1 MDGESIA
8 AVVAY
13 HLDDY
18 SSALEHIQ
26 NRREAIEEIKNH
38 LDLHRKDRIYS
49 EYGTFTSRWESNL
62 RAVSFHC
69 LCQLERFEEADELLH
84 HTSPEKLYQK
94 DRDFFLRMVLTHSGS
109 LPSSGDFLRRCWEFY
124 QDEKL
129 PEKTQEKV
137 SRHQALNG
145 LTQTLRNYLDRVG
158 ADGWDLLAQ
167 MGQSAPGCSARIVL
181 SSDPGAIAQEWAAV
195 TDWEWIFPQAYLH
208 TMELGLPLPDGFY
221 AQSAEALAALAT
233 LLAAKGTLPRIAS
246 DWLDR
251 IGLPRTPSQ
260 LIWQLDLATAALRTL
275 DWKKDAA
282 LGEALAARYADLSST
297 YLDNIY
303 NPDLLN
309 EQDITVLPGMQWF
322 GWWLHNAL
330 TALDGGD
337 ELGYV
342 RALHSALEAA
352 PAMKEMVNFLLDH
365 KPKSAAQRQLEQLA
379 EQLRTFLADRSPD
392 DPEVQALKASEAYRK
407 VASLLEAKE

>member
-137 SRHQALNG
+137 SRHQAL
-145 LTQTLRNYLDRVG
+145 
-158 ADGWDLLAQ
+158 
-167 MGQSAPGCSARIVL
+167 
-181 SSDPGAIAQEWAAV
+181 
-195 TDWEWIFPQAYLH
+195 
-208 TMELGLPLPDGFY
+208 
-221 AQSAEALAALAT
+221 
-233 LLAAKGTLPRIAS
+233 
-246 DWLDR
+246 
-251 IGLPRTPSQ
+251 
-260 LIWQLDLATAALRTL
+260 
-275 DWKKDAA
+275 
-282 LGEALAARYADLSST
+282 
-297 YLDNIY
+297 
-303 NPDLLN
+303 
-309 EQDITVLPGMQWF
+309 
-322 GWWLHNAL
+322 
-330 TALDGGD
+330 DGGD

-379 EQLRTFLADRSPD
+379 EQLRAFLADRSPD

>member
-1 MDGESIA
+1 MGGESIA

-158 ADGWDLLAQ
+158 ADGWDLLTQ

-181 SSDPGAIAQEWAAV
+181 SSDPGAIAQE
-195 TDWEWIFPQAYLH
+195 
-208 TMELGLPLPDGFY
+208 
-221 AQSAEALAALAT
+221 
-233 LLAAKGTLPRIAS
+233 
-246 DWLDR
+246 
-251 IGLPRTPSQ
+251 
-260 LIWQLDLATAALRTL
+260 
-275 DWKKDAA
+275 
-282 LGEALAARYADLSST
+282 
-297 YLDNIY
+297 
-303 NPDLLN
+303 
-309 EQDITVLPGMQWF
+309 
-322 GWWLHNAL
+322 
-330 TALDGGD
+330 
-337 ELGYV
+337 
-342 RALHSALEAA
+342 
-352 PAMKEMVNFLLDH
+352 
-365 KPKSAAQRQLEQLA
+365 
-379 EQLRTFLADRSPD
+379 
-392 DPEVQALKASEAYRK
+392 
-407 VASLLEAKE
+407 